1 MTTLALKEKILD
13 FYYNLYLCLVFLR
26 SCVVALLPLPK
37 KKYREGSIFP
47 INREDEPIK
56 KNQMKYYYN

>member
-37 KKYREGSIFP
+37 KNIGKDLFSQSSE
-47 INREDEPIK
+47 K
-56 KNQMKYYYN
+56 MNQ